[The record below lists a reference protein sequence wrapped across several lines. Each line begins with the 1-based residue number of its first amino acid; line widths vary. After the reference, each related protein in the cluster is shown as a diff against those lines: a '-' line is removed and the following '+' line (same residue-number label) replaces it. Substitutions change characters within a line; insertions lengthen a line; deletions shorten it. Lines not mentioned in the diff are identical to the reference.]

1 MNPAIKFI
9 KTLRCLC
16 LGVVAASALLLPL
29 SAFSQGSLNPPGPP
43 AATMKRLDEVEPRT
57 NLQATPAPAG
67 VDTSNANYHFIIN
80 QPGSYY
86 LSANLLV
93 TKTNGI
99 QINAEGVTLD
109 LNGFQISRDSPSG
122 HGVEI
127 TAPSH
132 HATVR
137 NGTVKGFALGI
148 VGDSKACAFRDLTV
162 IGCTSY
168 GISTWIAAI
177 FESCRVHDNSGAAA
191 INAGS
196 GSVLNDCT
204 ATFNTTTYAITAGS
218 ACVLTNCAAYANT
231 GLYGI
236 NAGDGSSL
244 TNCSAANNVG
254 NGPTSA
260 GISTLHGCTLTNCS
274 SRYNNANVVNTASTG
289 MGFSLMADSTIK
301 NCTADNNLGDGIR
314 VTSDCLV
321 LENSC
326 RLNFAGIHSTDSNNR
341 IEGNN
346 LVANGRGLN
355 IDAAGSLIIK
365 NSASD
370 NTIDYAFAANNRYGP
385 IVDISAA
392 GAPAV
397 SGKSAADTSGTTHP
411 WANFSY

>member
-1 MNPAIKFI
+1 MKSLLKSIAII
-9 KTLRCLC
+9 
-16 LGVVAASALLLPL
+16 
-29 SAFSQGSLNPPGPP
+29 SAFPLVSVSAFAQGSLTPPGPP
-43 AATMKRLDEVEPRT
+43 APTMKRLDEVEPRT
-57 NLQATPAPAG
+57 NLQAASAPG
-67 VDTSNANYHFIIN
+67 VDTSNADYHFTIN

-86 LSANLLV
+86 LSTNLLV

-109 LNGFQISRDSPSG
+109 LNGFQIFRNSASG
-122 HGVEI
+122 TGVEI
-127 TAPSH
+127 TNPGH

-137 NGTVKGFALGI
+137 NGTIKGFARGI
-148 VGDSKACAFRDLTV
+148 DGNSKACAFRDLTV

-168 GISTWIAAI
+168 GISTWIAAT

-196 GSVLNDCT
+196 GSVLNNCT
-204 ATFNTTTYAITAGS
+204 ATFNTTTFGITAGS

-244 TNCSAANNVG
+244 TNCSAASNTG
-254 NGPTSA
+254 IGPTSA
-260 GISTLHGCTLTNCS
+260 GISTLQGCTLTNCS
-274 SRYNNANVVNTASTG
+274 SSYNHSNVVNTASTG
-289 MGFSLMADSTIK
+289 MGFSLMANSTIK
-301 NCTADNNLGDGIR
+301 NCTADNNPGDGIR

-346 LVANGRGLN
+346 VIANGRGLN
-355 IDAAGSLIIK
+355 VDAAGSLIIK
-365 NSASD
+365 NSASN
-370 NTIDYAFAANNRYGP
+370 NTIEYAIAANNRYGP
-385 IVDISAA
+385 IIDISAT

-397 SGKSAADTSGTTHP
+397 SGKSAADTTTSSHP